1 MQAVGQLGGSALRL
15 PLAGGRGGGGLAAGE
30 RSGPLSPL
38 PPYLR
43 MVSSGSLEA
52 GHLPFI
58 FKM

>member
-15 PLAGGRGGGGLAAGE
+15 PLAGGRGRGLAAGE

>member
-15 PLAGGRGGGGLAAGE
+15 PLAGGWGGLAAGE